1 MHRDARGREEELPN
15 RDIVHVGS
23 LSQRPAHARRV
34 PVSHTAKPLKIAVV
48 ASPVTRL
55 QPAQLGGAQAFLC
68 DLAIGLAERG
78 HEVRVYCAEGSE
90 VPGVDLIQ
98 VPVPPGVDQALMM
111 PGSNDEPA
119 ASPVMRRAFEVLFNE
134 LRRRGANVVSQH
146 AFDAEAIEM
155 SDGLPVLHT
164 LHMPPIS
171 KRVLAEVVKSRNAFA
186 TVSES
191 CRRAW
196 AMAGAGQVGVLRN
209 GVPVFTV
216 EDVPIREDALLAGR
230 LSPEKGFEDG
240 IAAARA
246 IGLRPVLV
254 GVPYDPSYQIDL
266 SAALVLPPQPR
277 SKLWQLMA
285 GASVTLLP
293 VHWDEPF
300 GLVGAEAQM
309 AGCPVAGY
317 ARGGLVEIVEQG
329 VSGFLCEPGDVQ
341 GLAKAAVA
349 ATRLDRAAVR
359 ASAMERLGIDATLDA
374 YEAALAAVA
383 V

>member
-1 MHRDARGREEELPN
+1 
-15 RDIVHVGS
+15 
-23 LSQRPAHARRV
+23 
-34 PVSHTAKPLKIAVV
+34 
-48 ASPVTRL
+48 VTRL

-68 DLAIGLAERG
+68 DLAIGLSQRG
-78 HEVRVYCAEGSE
+78 HEVLLYCAEGSE
-90 VPGVDLIQ
+90 VPGVDLIEI
-98 VPVPPGVDQALMM
+98 PVAPGAEQALMM
-111 PGSNDEPA
+111 PGSTDEPA
-119 ASPVMRRAFEVLFNE
+119 TSPVIRRAFALLFKD
-134 LRRRGANVVSQH
+134 LRRRGADVVSQH

-164 LHMPPIS
+164 LHLPPIS
-171 KRVLAEVVKSRNAFA
+171 NRVLDEVVKSRAAFA

-196 AMAGAGQVGVLRN
+196 AEAGGSQVSVIRN

-216 EDVPIREDALLAGR
+216 EQVPIGQDALLAGR

-246 IGLRPVLV
+246 IGLRPVVV
-254 GVPYDPSYQIDL
+254 GVPYDRSYEIDL
-266 SAALVLPPQPR
+266 SAAVVLPPQPR
-277 SKLWQLMA
+277 SRLWQLMA

-300 GLVGAEAQM
+300 GMVGAEAQM

-317 ARGGLVEIVEQG
+317 SRGGLVEIVEPG
-329 VSGFLCEPGDVQ
+329 VSGFLSDPDDVN
-341 GLAKAAVA
+341 GLAEAALA
-349 ATRLDRAAVR
+349 ATKLDRVAVR
-359 ASAMERLGIDATLDA
+359 ASAMSRLGLDASLDA

-383 V
+383 G

>member
-1 MHRDARGREEELPN
+1 M
-15 RDIVHVGS
+15 
-23 LSQRPAHARRV
+23 
-34 PVSHTAKPLKIAVV
+34 
-48 ASPVTRL
+48 TRL

-90 VPGVDLIQ
+90 VPGVDLVQI
-98 VPVPPGVDQALMM
+98 PVPPGADRALMM
-111 PGSNDEPA
+111 PGSEDEPA
-119 ASPVMRRAFEVLFNE
+119 ASPVIRRAFELLFKE
-134 LRRRGANVVSQH
+134 LRRLGASVVSQH

-196 AMAGAGQVGVLRN
+196 AIAGAGQVGVLRN

-216 EDVPIREDALLAGR
+216 EEVPVREDALLAGR

-246 IGLRPVLV
+246 IGLRPVVV
-254 GVPYDPSYQIDL
+254 GVPYDPSYQPDL

-277 SKLWQLMA
+277 SQLWQLMA
-285 GASVTLLP
+285 GAAVTLLP

-317 ARGGLVEIVEQG
+317 ARGGLMEIVEEG
-329 VSGFLCEPGDVQ
+329 VSGFLCEPGDVK

-349 ATRLDRAAVR
+349 ATKLDRAAVR
-359 ASAMERLGIDATLDA
+359 ASAMHRLSLDASLDA

>member
-1 MHRDARGREEELPN
+1 
-15 RDIVHVGS
+15 
-23 LSQRPAHARRV
+23 
-34 PVSHTAKPLKIAVV
+34 
-48 ASPVTRL
+48 VTPL

-68 DLAIGLAERG
+68 DLAIGLSQRG
-78 HEVRVYCAEGSE
+78 HEVLLYCAEGSE
-90 VPGVDLIQ
+90 VPGVDLVEI
-98 VPVPPGVDQALMM
+98 PVAPGADQALMM
-111 PGSNDEPA
+111 PGSSDEPA
-119 ASPVMRRAFEVLFNE
+119 ASPVMRRSFELLFRE
-134 LRRRGANVVSQH
+134 LRRLGADVVSQH

-171 KRVLAEVVKSRNAFA
+171 NRVLAEVVKSRAAFA

-196 AMAGAGQVGVLRN
+196 ASAGARQVSVLRN

-216 EDVPIREDALLAGR
+216 EEVPIGADALMAGR

-246 IGLRPVLV
+246 IGLRPVVV
-254 GVPYDPSYQIDL
+254 GVPYDRSYQFDMTG
-266 SAALVLPPQPR
+266 ATVLPPQPR
-277 SKLWQLMA
+277 SRLWRLMA

-300 GLVGAEAQM
+300 GMVGAEAQM

-317 ARGGLVEIVEQG
+317 SRGGLVEIVEPG
-329 VSGFLCEPGDVQ
+329 VSGFLSEPGDVR
-341 GLAKAAVA
+341 GLAEAAMA
-349 ATRLDRAAVR
+349 ATRLDRVAVR
-359 ASAMERLGIDATLDA
+359 ESAVNRLGLDSSLDA
-374 YEAALAAVA
+374 YEAALAAA
-383 V
+383 AG

>member
-1 MHRDARGREEELPN
+1 
-15 RDIVHVGS
+15 VHVGGF
-23 LSQRPAHARRV
+23 SQRPAHARGV
-34 PVSHTAKPLKIAVV
+34 YVSHPIKPLKIAVV
-48 ASPVTRL
+48 ASLVTPL
-55 QPAQLGGAQAFLC
+55 QTAQLGGAQAFLC
-68 DLAIGLAERG
+68 DLAIGLSQRG
-78 HEVRVYCAEGSE
+78 HEVALYCAEGSE

-98 VPVPPGVDQALMM
+98 IPVAPGADLALMM

-119 ASPVMRRAFEVLFNE
+119 ASPVIRRAFDLLFKQ
-134 LRRRGANVVSQH
+134 LHRLGADVVSQH

-171 KRVLAEVVKSRNAFA
+171 NRVLGEVLKSRAAFA

-196 AMAGAGQVGVLRN
+196 AAAGASQVSVIRN

-216 EDVPIREDALLAGR
+216 DEVPIRKDALLAGR

-246 IGLRPVLV
+246 IGLRPVVV
-254 GVPYDPSYQIDL
+254 GVPYDRSYQLDL
-266 SAALVLPPQPR
+266 SAAVALPPQPR
-277 SKLWQLMA
+277 SQLWQLMA
-285 GASVTLLP
+285 AASVTLLP

-300 GLVGAEAQM
+300 GMVGAEAQM

-317 ARGGLVEIVEQG
+317 SRGGLVEIVEAG
-329 VSGFLCEPGDVQ
+329 VSGFLSEPDDVQ
-341 GLAKAAVA
+341 RLAEAALA
-349 ATRLDRAAVR
+349 ATELDRAAVR
-359 ASAMERLGIDATLDA
+359 ASAVNRLGLEGSLDA

-383 V
+383 G